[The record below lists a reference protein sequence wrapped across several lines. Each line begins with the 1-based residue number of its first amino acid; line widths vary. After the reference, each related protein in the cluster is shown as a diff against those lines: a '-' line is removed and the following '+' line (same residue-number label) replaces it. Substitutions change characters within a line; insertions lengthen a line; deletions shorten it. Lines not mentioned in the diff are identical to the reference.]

1 MKIYSIT
8 VFSTENEEAV
18 NLTGEYELS
27 GFGFFQRGSV
37 QEFMKFFSKTVAE
50 RTRPGQRLS
59 VEENNYIFY
68 SYARTEG
75 IAGVIICDNEY
86 PQRVAL
92 SLLSKILDEF
102 LGKFARNTWK
112 PQTISY
118 PELKNYLIKY
128 QDPKE
133 ADQIIKVQE
142 QLDETKQVM
151 NKTIESLLQRG
162 EKLDDL
168 IDRSQEISFQSKAFY
183 KQARKT
189 NSCCTI
195 S

>member
-1 MKIYSIT
+1 MKIYSIII
-8 VFSTENEEAV
+8 FSTENEEAV
-18 NLTGEYELS
+18 NLTGEYKLS
-27 GFGFFQRGSV
+27 DFGFFQRGRA
-37 QEFMKFFSKTVAE
+37 EF
-50 RTRPGQRLS
+50 L
-59 VEENNYIFY
+59 
-68 SYARTEG
+68 
-75 IAGVIICDNEY
+75 AGVIICDNEY

-102 LGKFARNTWK
+102 LGKFAQNTRK
-112 PQTISY
+112 QQTISY
-118 PELKNYLIKY
+118 SELKNYLIKY

-162 EKLDDL
+162 EKLDEL

>member
-1 MKIYSIT
+1 
-8 VFSTENEEAV
+8 AV

-59 VEENNYIFY
+59 VEEN
-68 SYARTEG
+68 TEG
-75 IAGVIICDNEY
+75 LAGVIICDNEY

-102 LGKFARNTWK
+102 LAKFAQNTWK

-183 KQARKT
+183 KQARKLHNFIFILLFIPIYT
-189 NSCCTI
+189 SVSGNG
-195 S
+195 